1 MALLLSAVIL
11 AATACVLWFL
21 PRNSQRLWK
30 LTIRIPAGILMCAS
44 ALTLLG
50 FLFRG
55 AMCGRYE
62 FPPILS
68 RDGRL
73 VTQLSEVDCGAVD
86 SFHSSVQLWRNRR
99 GSFMHLFGKQ
109 GHSTTIFT
117 VGHDPRLIVVVWK
130 DDRTLLIRYPND
142 SRYAEE
148 FRCQPEWE
156 GIHIECVGY
165 APDYTKPVGQM
176 PPVRRWLW

>member
-1 MALLLSAVIL
+1 MALLLFAAIL
-11 AATACVLWFL
+11 AAAACVLWFL

-30 LTIRIPAGILMCAS
+30 LTIRISAGILMCAS

-68 RDGRL
+68 CR
-73 VTQLSEVDCGAVD
+73 VTEDDINQPRVMSDC
-86 SFHSSVQLWRNRR
+86 
-99 GSFMHLFGKQ
+99 KY
-109 GHSTTIFT
+109 GHR
-117 VGHDPRLIVVVWK
+117 V
-130 DDRTLLIRYPND
+130 LIRYPND